1 MDISDLHKLAPAKTE
16 ECKSLKQTLK
26 LC

>member
-16 ECKSLKQTLK
+16 EYKSLKQTLK